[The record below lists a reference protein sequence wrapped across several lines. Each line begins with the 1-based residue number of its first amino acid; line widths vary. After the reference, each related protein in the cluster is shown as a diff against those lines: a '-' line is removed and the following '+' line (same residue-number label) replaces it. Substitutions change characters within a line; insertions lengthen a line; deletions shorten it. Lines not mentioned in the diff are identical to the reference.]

1 MAILTRWILPI
12 AFVAVGIA
20 ILGDW
25 VLPQLPERSGL
36 RLMVGMVALLLGVHR
51 FLASRTTSRTNRR
64 RFGGERPRP
73 WE

>member
-1 MAILTRWILPI
+1 MTILTRWILPI

-20 ILGDW
+20 ILTGW
-25 VLPQLPERSGL
+25 MLPQLQGYSAL
-36 RLMVGMVALLLGVHR
+36 RLVLGIVAVLLGVHR
-51 FLASRTTSRTNRR
+51 FVASHSVSRGSRR